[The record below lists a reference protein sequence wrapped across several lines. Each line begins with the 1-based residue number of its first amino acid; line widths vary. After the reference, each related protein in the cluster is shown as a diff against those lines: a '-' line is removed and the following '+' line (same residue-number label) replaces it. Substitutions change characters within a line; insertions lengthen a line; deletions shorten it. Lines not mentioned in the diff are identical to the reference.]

1 MQLISVAVTG
11 RINIKTFLKSCQ
23 CTTRI
28 SRYEKNLC
36 VSHYKVSEQTYAAVQ
51 IVEYFTLYLE
61 GSPFVNFLHLA
72 TKKITGPRQVNS
84 ILMSKILS
92 NHSVAKRFPQSTSSI
107 IPTLLQMSDFKLNR
121 ALNHFISPLWIQ
133 KLG

>member
-36 VSHYKVSEQTYAAVQ
+36 VSHYKVSEQTYAAAQ

-61 GSPFVNFLHLA
+61 GSPFMNFLHLNLA
-72 TKKITGPRQVNS
+72 TKKITSPRQVNS

-92 NHSVAKRFPQSTSSI
+92 DHSVAKRFPQSTSSI
-107 IPTLLQMSDFKLNR
+107 IPPLLQMSDFKLNR
-121 ALNHFISPLWIQ
+121 ALNHFISPLWI
-133 KLG
+133 